1 MLCYWIVS
9 CFLKH
14 QQEKLE
20 VTLFDL
26 LMYMNEETFYVKV
39 VKGVEM

>member
-1 MLCYWIVS
+1 MLLDS
-9 CFLKH
+9 QLLFNKH

-26 LMYMNEETFYVKV
+26 LMCLNEETFYVKV
-39 VKGVEM
+39 AKGVEM